1 MTLFAVVPARYDIT
15 IYQRATFKR
24 RITLPLNLT
33 GHQVFAQIWDAK
45 RRNKI
50 ADLEIDIIDEAGGE
64 FDIILD
70 WEKTTPLKKAASWDL
85 MVVYADETRDYYI
98 EGLVTVDTGLTAPED
113 ADA

>member
-1 MTLFAVVPARYDIT
+1 VVPARHDIT

-24 RITLPLNLT
+24 RITLPLDLT

-64 FDIILD
+64 FDIIL
-70 WEKTTPLKKAASWDL
+70 EKAASWDL
-85 MVVYADETRDYYI
+85 MVVYADETRDYFL
-98 EGLVTVDTGLTAPED
+98 EGLVTIDPGLTAPED
-113 ADA
+113 AGA

>member
-1 MTLFAVVPARYDIT
+1 MTLLAVVPARYDIT

-24 RITLPLNLT
+24 HITLPINLT

-50 ADLEIDIIDEAGGE
+50 VDFEIDITDLVDGE

-70 WEKTTPLKKAASWDL
+70 WEETTPLKKAASWDL
-85 MVVYADETRDYYI
+85 MVAYADQTRDYWI
-98 EGLVTVDTGLTAPED
+98 EGLVTIDPGLTAPED
-113 ADA
+113 AGA

>member
-1 MTLFAVVPARYDIT
+1 MTLSVVVPARHDIT

-24 RITLPLNLT
+24 RITLPLDLT

-50 ADLEIDIIDEAGGE
+50 ADLEIDIIDEEGGE

-70 WEKTTPLKKAASWDL
+70 WEKTTLLKKAASWDL
-85 MVVYADETRDYYI
+85 MVVYADQTRDYWI
-98 EGLVTVDTGLTAPED
+98 EGLVTVDPGLTAPED